1 MRYLMKPLVA
11 LAVLAGFGCAT
22 SGARSDAPQP
32 THRWIAVEDV
42 SRAKY
47 KLDNNICIEQSAVE
61 FQSRHAERDGEAV
74 SDGDAPSGSEAEGRY
89 LHKGQPEFARYE
101 RCMNQRGYNLAS
113 Y

>member
-1 MRYLMKPLVA
+1 MGYLMKL
-11 LAVLAGFGCAT
+11 LAVPTVLAGLGCAMT
-22 SGARSDAPQP
+22 GVQSEVPQP

-47 KLDNNICIEQSAVE
+47 KLDNNTCIEQSAVQFHPRQAE
-61 FQSRHAERDGEAV
+61 AASDGAKPSGNTAER
-74 SDGDAPSGSEAEGRY
+74 RY
-89 LHKGQPEFARYE
+89 LHKGEPEFARYE